1 MNRTRAWVL
10 IVAMSCFVSGVV
22 VGLVAPDVVNAVS
35 AERDW
40 DADEDFVR
48 RYIKELGLTPD
59 QADTLRMILAAR
71 EREEI
76 ASIKSFGAQNLPDGL
91 RTLLNQA
98 GDRADDRIQV
108 VLNEEQRERFKEL
121 KDQEGDRWPNP

>member
-1 MNRTRAWVL
+1 VL
-10 IVAMSCFVSGVV
+10 IVAMSCFGTGVV

-48 RYIKELGLTPD
+48 RYIKELALTPD
-59 QADTLRMILAAR
+59 QADKLRMILAAR
-71 EREEI
+71 EQEEI

-108 VLNEEQRERFKEL
+108 VLSEEQRERFKEL

>member
-22 VGLVAPDVVNAVS
+22 VGLVAPEVVNAVS
-35 AERDW
+35 ADMDW

-48 RYIKELGLTPD
+48 EYVEELALTPD

-71 EREEI
+71 EQEEI
-76 ASIKSFGAQNLPDGL
+76 ASIKSFGAQNLPAEL
-91 RTLLNQA
+91 RTLLNQV

-108 VLNEEQRERFKEL
+108 ILSEEQRERFVEL
-121 KDQEGDRWPNP
+121 MDQKGDRWPNP